1 MSQDINYIK
10 KQLINCEEVN
20 SPFDLKVGDH
30 VKYITINEDEGR
42 EYYYDGGKY
51 KGMGNNEIII
61 MEGGR
66 RKKVPITIINN
77 LGEILYS
84 TRFFLDDN
92 SQCTEYSASEY
103 EKIIKNQQKIIEI
116 LTRKVKNLERG
127 DH

>member
-61 MEGGR
+61 MEGG
-66 RKKVPITIINN
+66 
-77 LGEILYS
+77 
-84 TRFFLDDN
+84 
-92 SQCTEYSASEY
+92 
-103 EKIIKNQQKIIEI
+103 
-116 LTRKVKNLERG
+116 
-127 DH
+127 